1 VIGGPARAIGI
12 VLASVAVLGAD
23 RPREATRAA
32 SVYVTVINE
41 DGHPVRGLGGE
52 DFSMRD
58 GSVRQAVLNAEPAT
72 EPIAAVVL
80 TLSSGSSVPP
90 HVGAAGQAFAKT
102 LTHGGGNHSVREIAS
117 SSLSAADLTRAILD
131 TCRLLEPATTDRRAV
146 VVLAPEPL
154 PAIPIADA
162 DAILAAINRAQAA
175 FWTLEG
181 GPAPGRS
188 AAVRPL
194 TDVLAEAASTGG
206 SQRRTLTR
214 SGDFEAAA
222 SRIAD
227 FLLSQ
232 YIVSFQWPN
241 PMLGQMN
248 ITTRHDRGTVLMT
261 YWKS

>member
-1 VIGGPARAIGI
+1 MGGPARAIGI
-12 VLASVAVLGAD
+12 VLVTVAVLSAD
-23 RPREATRAA
+23 RPAVETRAA
-32 SVYVTVINE
+32 SVYVTVIND

-58 GSVRQAVLNAEPAT
+58 GSVRQAVLSAEPAT
-72 EPIAAVVL
+72 EPVAAVVL
-80 TLSSGSSVPP
+80 ILSSGTTVAP
-90 HVGAAGQAFAKT
+90 HVRAARQAFAKT
-102 LTHGGGNHSVREIAS
+102 LTHGAGDHSIREIAS
-117 SSLSAADLTRAILD
+117 SSLNAPDLMRAILD

-146 VVLAPEPL
+146 VVLAPESL

-181 GPAPGRS
+181 GAAAGRS
-188 AAVRPL
+188 PAARPL
-194 TDVLAEAASTGG
+194 TDVLTDAASMGG
-206 SQRRTLTR
+206 SQRRTLTKAA
-214 SGDFEAAA
+214 DFETAA

-248 ITTRHDRGTVLMT
+248 ITTRHDRGMVLAT